1 MDQPV
6 TNPKRVIAMK
16 LTTTLNR
23 IRACSP
29 CVSGWRTLN
38 TALGSGFN
46 QDEEIDLLTILD
58 SNGVQDTLWCLR
70 ATIQDSKRI
79 AATLAILFAEQA
91 LPIFE
96 AEHQADQRPRLA
108 IQAARDFLETGNA
121 AAYAAARAAARAAA
135 DAAYA
140 AADAADAAADAAYAA
155 ADAAA
160 DAAYAAAYA
169 AAVESQAEIIRLN
182 LV

>member
-108 IQAARDFLETGNA
+108 IQAARDFLETGNTAADAAAHAANAAACAANA
-121 AAYAAARAAARAAA
+121 AAYAAA
-135 DAAYA
+135 YA
-140 AADAADAAADAAYAA
+140 AAD
-155 ADAAA
+155 
-160 DAAYAAAYA
+160 AAAYA